1 MDIILTDSSIR
12 KFLETKATSKD
23 LSQKASL
30 CGPTF
35 DRIKK
40 IDGDFIYEIEAITN
54 RVDTASAQ
62 GVAREIAT
70 ILTQF
75 DIPAKFV
82 NDPYQE
88 KPVFQAGLAKQF
100 HFVINPGLAL
110 RFTAISLE
118 KISVKPSY
126 PSVQKFLENC
136 GQRPLNNCIDI
147 TNELTLLY
155 GLPSHI
161 FDLDKLAAQNLHLRE
176 SQPGEKIITLDNK
189 LHQLSG
195 GDIVIEDGSHRLV
208 DLCGVMGG
216 QVAEVDEH
224 TKNIL
229 LLVPVYQPQKI
240 RRTSLSL
247 QKRTLAAQL
256 YEKQPDPELCL
267 PVISKAI
274 QLFKERAG
282 SQVSSSLFDY
292 YPERRKPKQIS
303 LDFSWLNT
311 LVGIDLPRK
320 SVISILSGL
329 GFAGTL
335 EKNSLLCTVPSWR
348 YHDINIKEDLIEEV
362 ARIYGYFRLPAVLPS
377 VNLPPE
383 PINLLL
389 TTELKAKKFLSNLG
403 FHEIYN
409 SSLVSLELLKQT
421 NQDPSKNLK
430 LKNALSAEFEYLRT
444 TLLPSSLENH
454 KHNQGKVEG
463 QLDTYEL
470 ANCYHPVKGQELP
483 LEISGLSIVSTGT
496 YLETKGKLEALLA
509 HLKVNQVSFKP
520 SEKNTPP
527 YFDRINSAVILSN
540 TQVLGFLGPIK
551 ALTLRNIGLLSP
563 VIAIEINFANLV
575 DSVNRQF
582 IYEPISEYPLV
593 IEDITIS
600 SDSLVADIIKNIRL
614 TSKLIK
620 DVRYLASFKNK
631 HTFKV
636 TFGSQDKN
644 LKQTEINTLKD
655 IIQDRF
661 KVYKRHHQVSCRA
674 RPCRI
679 SN

>member
-12 KFLETKATSKD
+12 KFLETKATSQD
-23 LSQKASL
+23 ISQKVSL

-35 DRIKK
+35 NRVKK
-40 IDGDFIYEIEAITN
+40 IDDDFIYEIEAITN
-54 RVDTASAQ
+54 RIDTTSAQ

-75 DIPAKFV
+75 DIPAKFI
-82 NDPYQE
+82 NDPYQD

-100 HFVINPGLAL
+100 HFVIDPGLAL

-118 KISVKPSY
+118 KISVKPSR

-161 FDLDKLAAQNLHLRE
+161 FDLDKLATQNLHLRE
-176 SQPGEKIITLDNK
+176 SQPEEKIITLDDKTHK
-189 LHQLSG
+189 LTG

-216 QVAEVDEH
+216 QNAEVDEH
-224 TKNIL
+224 TKSLL

-240 RRTSLSL
+240 RRTSLAL

-256 YEKQPDPELCL
+256 YEKQPDPELSL

-282 SQVSSSLFDY
+282 GQVSSSLFDY
-292 YPERRKPKQIS
+292 YPEIRKPKHIS

-335 EKNSLLCTVPSWR
+335 EGDTLLCTVPSWR
-348 YHDINIKEDLIEEV
+348 YHDINIKEDLVEEV

-383 PINLLL
+383 PTNLLL
-389 TTELKAKKFLSNLG
+389 ETELKAKKFLSHLG
-403 FHEIYN
+403 FHENFN
-409 SSLVSLELLKQT
+409 SSLISLELLNQT
-421 NQDPSKNLK
+421 DQDPSKNLK

-444 TLLPSSLENH
+444 SLVPSSLENH

-463 QLDTYEL
+463 RLDTYEL
-470 ANCYHPVKGQELP
+470 ANCYHSVKGQELP
-483 LEISGLSIVSTGT
+483 LEISSLSIVSTGT
-496 YLETKGKLEALLA
+496 YPETKGKLEALLK
-509 HLKVNQVSFKP
+509 HLKVNQVSFK
-520 SEKNTPP
+520 SAEKTTPP
-527 YFDRINSAVILSN
+527 YFDQVNSAMILSGS
-540 TQVLGFLGPIK
+540 QVLGFLGPIK
-551 ALTLRNIGLLSP
+551 PLTLRLMGLLSP
-563 VIAIEINFANLV
+563 VIVVEINFANLV
-575 DSVNRQF
+575 DRVNRQF
-582 IYEPISEYPLV
+582 TYEPISEYPLV
-593 IEDITIS
+593 MEDITIS
-600 SDSLVADIIKNIRL
+600 SERLVADIIKNIRSTSNLIREVRFL
-614 TSKLIK
+614 T
-620 DVRYLASFKNK
+620 SFKNK
-631 HTFKV
+631 HTFRV
-636 TFGSQDKN
+636 AFGSQNKN
-644 LKQTEINTLKD
+644 LEQLEVNTLKEE
-655 IIQDRF
+655 IQARF
-661 KVYKRHHQVSCRA
+661 KA
-674 RPCRI
+674 
-679 SN
+679 